1 MYKYVIEFFKSR
13 LQENPQQVMR
23 RLFY

>member
-13 LQENPQQVMR
+13 LQENLQQAMR